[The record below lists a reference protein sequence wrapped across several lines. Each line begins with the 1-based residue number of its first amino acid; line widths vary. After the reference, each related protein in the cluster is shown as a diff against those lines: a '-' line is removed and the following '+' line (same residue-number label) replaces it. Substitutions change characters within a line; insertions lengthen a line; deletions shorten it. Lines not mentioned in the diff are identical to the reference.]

1 MQALMDR
8 NWFFA
13 TLTFGTSSEAMLSI
27 FNALNGSIYDFN
39 PAGGITWSFAFEPLP
54 SVMLSHSAATGG
66 NVLGQEPKDGNGVS
80 KLFRSGIFSRYEPV
94 LALHLSKG
102 LTLTS
107 TVLLISALWPNSSSN
122 DAIYHKGRDAFA
134 AVKTAAEQKGVLR
147 EFEYLNYAG
156 PHQSP
161 LASYGADNL
170 NFLRQ
175 VSKKY
180 DPTGVFQSKVPG
192 GFKLW

>member
-1 MQALMDR
+1 M
-8 NWFFA
+8 
-13 TLTFGTSSEAMLSI
+13 
-27 FNALNGSIYDFN
+27 
-39 PAGGITWSFAFEPLP
+39 
-54 SVMLSHSAATGG
+54 
-66 NVLGQEPKDGNGVS
+66 
-80 KLFRSGIFSRYEPV
+80 FRSGIFLCNV
-94 LALHLSKG
+94 LVVALHLPIG

-107 TVLLISALWPNSSSN
+107 TVLLISALWTNSSSS
-122 DAIYHKGRDAFA
+122 DTIYRKGRDAFT
-134 AVKTAAEQKGVLR
+134 AVKTVAEQKRVLR
-147 EFEYLNYAG
+147 KFEYLNYAG

-161 LASYGADNL
+161 LASYGADSL